1 MRKWTLPLAAAG
13 IAALSIGSLHAQQGG
28 PPQLP
33 GQMDPSRVEAGTYKS
48 DKNHSLVGWRVNHF
62 GFNDYFGLFGDVD
75 ATLTIDPANLAR
87 RQGRGDDPD
96 QPDRRQ
102 PGPARPPAARRRGR
116 RRSRTSSAPAQAP
129 AHFVSTNVAVNG
141 HQATITGDFTLNGV
155 TKPVTIHAEF
165 IGAGNSFGPTP
176 KKTVGF
182 DGTATIKRSDWGL
195 STFVPMVS
203 DEVELTITTAFEKQ

>member
-1 MRKWTLPLAAAG
+1 MRKWTLPLAAAAG
-13 IAALSIGSLHAQQGG
+13 LAALSIGTLHAQQGG

-33 GQMDPSRVEAGTYKS
+33 GQMDASRVEAGTYKS

-75 ATLTIDPANLAR
+75 ATLTLDPANLGAAKVEATIPINPIVAS
-87 RQGRGDDPD
+87 QGLHDHLLRDGADGKKPD
-96 QPDRRQ
+96 FF
-102 PGPARPPAARRRGR
+102 G
-116 RRSRTSSAPAQAP
+116 SAQAP
-129 AHFVSTNVAVNG
+129 AKFVSTNVAVSG
-141 HQATITGDFTLNGV
+141 HSAVITGDFTLNGV
-155 TKPVTIHAEF
+155 TKPVTINAEF

-182 DGTATIKRSDWGL
+182 HGTATIKRSDWGL